1 MRFSALLLVC
11 VTAVSAAFP
20 LVSRAEELFI
30 PDCADVSLDGI
41 PREWTEVTDETR
53 RLEILHQPVEALKS
67 APKAV
72 STFSAKITMEM
83 KMVPNAEWMKEIAA
97 NYGDGLYHND
107 AVIEF
112 AADYGQNKTYRK
124 VKRLS
129 LSRTVTGD
137 SADTLTTVS
146 TAYAEETHLS
156 VETPRE
162 FSCRNY
168 TEGLRVVG
176 GPGVSDKIPG
186 FPSVPLEN
194 LVTVDPPR
202 EAKRWGD
209 SQKDFDLNQFYGSA
223 KQRPVEWEDLVLHVG
238 ILDGSVK
245 VQDEKIVRG
254 LKEGLHVLE
263 TTDEKGDRWFC
274 WHHAFKGG
282 AAIDYIWR
290 ESSGFL
296 PVCHLNI
303 SKNKKRY
310 IVKKAQWNH
319 AGGAYVPA
327 EIVECNYG
335 ETGEQTVNRRIRF
348 TDTAVNQPIDPD
360 RFSLKALELPEG
372 GIIDD
377 RVQEK
382 VFEYKNGEPVFLAEY
397 HSTKYMKKEDL
408 ETPGACRSRPAED
421 GVSEQPAET
430 SSQPAE
436 SDARDQIGGGILASI
451 ANADDLL
458 KLADE
463 GDEAA
468 QLFLGEAFVNAG
480 KTEAEKAKGVE
491 WIRKAAEH
499 EDYTPAHYKLGMCY
513 AEGNGIERDD
523 AEAFKWFEKGAAEGQ
538 FVSQYQLALCYIDG
552 RGTEQN
558 KEAGIEILRKLA
570 EDGFEDAKAKL
581 AELGAE

>member
-1 MRFSALLLVC
+1 MRFSALLLFC

-30 PDCADVSLDGI
+30 PDCADISLDGI
-41 PREWTEVTDETR
+41 PREWTEITDETR
-53 RLEILHQPVEALKS
+53 RMEILHQPVEALKS

-72 STFSAKITMEM
+72 STFSGKITIEE
-83 KMVPNAEWMKEIAA
+83 KSVPYTELTKEIAA
-97 NYGDGLYHND
+97 HHDDGRYHCD
-107 AVIEF
+107 IVVEF
-112 AADYGQNKTYRK
+112 AADYSQNKIYNK
-124 VKRLS
+124 VKRLP
-129 LSRTVTGD
+129 LSRTVAGD
-137 SADTLTTVS
+137 SADTPTTVN
-146 TAYAEETHLS
+146 TAYAEETRLS

-162 FSCRNY
+162 FSHRNY
-168 TEGLRVVG
+168 TEGQRVVG
-176 GPGVSDKIPG
+176 GPGVSGKIPG

-194 LVTVDPPR
+194 LVTVDPPQ
-202 EAKRWGD
+202 EAKWEDLAGC
-209 SQKDFDLNQFYGSA
+209 FDLGGFYGSG
-223 KQRPVEWEDLVLHVG
+223 RETGEWNNLIVYVG
-238 ILDGSVK
+238 IIDGSVK
-245 VQDEKIVRG
+245 VQDEEIVRKF
-254 LKEGLHVLE
+254 KEGLHVLE
-263 TTDEKGDRWFC
+263 TTDGEGDKWFC
-274 WHHAFKGG
+274 WHHAPASG

-296 PVCHLNI
+296 PVYHLHLR
-303 SKNKKRY
+303 KGKKLV
-310 IVKKAQWNH
+310 IVKKAEWNH
-319 AGGAYVPA
+319 AGGACVPA
-327 EIVECNYG
+327 EIAVCYYDR
-335 ETGEQTVNRRIRF
+335 TGEQALNRRIRF

-436 SDARDQIGGGILASI
+436 SDTRDQIGGGILASI

-513 AEGNGIERDD
+513 AEGNGVERDD